1 MEYYYNRANFVW
13 VKYELNWSNFSCGG
27 LALFIVQLKFFFLV
41 LSFYFFFQSEA
52 SDEETTMTNDQLLQK
67 KDKPVEPSDMVRASE
82 RVREVSYKCLPPQSK
97 GL

>member
-1 MEYYYNRANFVW
+1 
-13 VKYELNWSNFSCGG
+13 
-27 LALFIVQLKFFFLV
+27 
-41 LSFYFFFQSEA
+41 
-52 SDEETTMTNDQLLQK
+52 MTNDQLLQK